1 MNRIVRVLLVVA
13 ALACGVPAS
22 ASAQDY
28 DGAFVDD
35 GSQGTDQPRG
45 RARPYDGP
53 GSLEEAQQSGRG
65 LVIGGG
71 TYRRAVPETYTV
83 RRGDTLWDVTG
94 HFYGNPWEWPRVWS
108 YNPEVTNPHWIYP
121 LDTLRLLPQ
130 GQMQAVIPTRTGG
143 PRVVTASRNRD
154 PGAVYLRE
162 EGFLEQEQVRA
173 SGVIVGSPEGH
184 MLLSP
189 FDEVYVRFDEPSAVQ
204 IGREYSVFHEFDVAA
219 RGNDEHGTLVR
230 IFGAVRVT
238 SWDRDRNMARGVI
251 TEALDPIE
259 RGYRV
264 APMDRRF
271 DDVPARRNMHD
282 ARGSVV
288 AALRPTRYQGDQ
300 QVIFLDVGAEQGL
313 ESGNRAFIVR
323 RGDEWRDQLNRTPVD
338 MGSTVDSEG
347 NDDRYPDEVVAEA
360 RVVLVRRRTAVA
372 LVTRATREIA
382 IGDRVEIRQGY

>member
-1 MNRIVRVLLVVA
+1 
-13 ALACGVPAS
+13 
-22 ASAQDY
+22 
-28 DGAFVDD
+28 
-35 GSQGTDQPRG
+35 
-45 RARPYDGP
+45 
-53 GSLEEAQQSGRG
+53 
-65 LVIGGG
+65 
-71 TYRRAVPETYTV
+71 
-83 RRGDTLWDVTG
+83 
-94 HFYGNPWEWPRVWS
+94 
-108 YNPEVTNPHWIYP
+108 
-121 LDTLRLLPQ
+121 
-130 GQMQAVIPTRTGG
+130 
-143 PRVVTASRNRD
+143 
-154 PGAVYLRE
+154 
-162 EGFLEQEQVRA
+162 
-173 SGVIVGSPEGH
+173 
-184 MLLSP
+184 
-189 FDEVYVRFDEPSAVQ
+189 VRFDEPSAVQ